1 VGSGKLACLMMADAS
16 PPEERSVEDL
26 LRRLSEQAATL
37 VRQEIALARRE
48 MTDQAREVG
57 VGAGM
62 IGGGALLGLL
72 SAGTGTAGLVL
83 LLARRRGP
91 SLAALTV
98 GGGYGG
104 AAFLLAREGRRR
116 IAAVGLPVPQQ
127 TAETLKEATPW
138 STTPPGS
145 APT

>member
-1 VGSGKLACLMMADAS
+1 MPADAS
-16 PPEERSVEDL
+16 SSSERSVEDL
-26 LRRLSEQAATL
+26 LRQLSEQAGTL
-37 VRQEIALARRE
+37 VRQEIALARQE
-48 MTDQAREVG
+48 MVEQARQLG

-83 LLARRRGP
+83 LLARRPGP
-91 SLAALTV
+91 SMAAVTV
-98 GGGYGG
+98 SGAYGG

-116 IAAVGLPVPQQ
+116 IAAVGVPVPQQ
-127 TAETLKEATPW
+127 TAETLREATPW